1 MSKFRDNEYP
11 QSDSQSLVTIAHNR
25 VFTVAEPL
33 NALTGWSAK
42 QCGPSRGTA
51 LLVILIRLC
60 RQKRFKS

>member
-1 MSKFRDNEYP
+1 MSIHNPTRNHW
-11 QSDSQSLVTIAHNR
+11 SQLLTIGL

-42 QCGPSRGTA
+42 QYGPSRGTA
-51 LLVILIRLC
+51 LLVVLIRLC